1 MIVAVDESNILQAAA
16 VHAASWRASH
26 RLFCSPEFVAAHT
39 VEHQQDYLREKIQ
52 NGSRF
57 YLLVEGVPAGVVS
70 VTGSSIEDLYVIP
83 EMQGRGIGTQLLE
96 FAIGQCEGTPMLWI
110 LENNDRAGRL
120 YRRLGFRETG
130 RAARVDDGLDE
141 IELALV

>member
-83 EMQGRGIGTQLLE
+83 EMQGRGIGTH
-96 FAIGQCEGTPMLWI
+96 
-110 LENNDRAGRL
+110 
-120 YRRLGFRETG
+120 
-130 RAARVDDGLDE
+130 ARVPRRSGYSRTTIVRGGCTAE
-141 IELALV
+141 WALG